1 MRVVRN
7 IIITIIVWLSCAEAG
22 LCQNPTDSFP
32 RDPGSISVYT
42 IQNLNFGAFTQ
53 GNNGGTITIAPNG
66 TRSATGSVIP
76 LNLGKQFFQAD
87 FEVEGP
93 IGAVVSILNG
103 PDVTLTGSNGGT
115 MTLRLSTS
123 FPVSPFAIQV
133 QPPRRTLVSFG
144 GTLTVGSPLVTI
156 PGVYT
161 GIFSITFNQE

>member
-1 MRVVRN
+1 MSRIINIVV
-7 IIITIIVWLSCAEAG
+7 TIIVCLFCAQESF
-22 LCQNPTDSFP
+22 CQNPTDSFP

-42 IQNLNFGAFTQ
+42 MQNLNFGVFTQ
-53 GNNGGTITIAPNG
+53 GNNGGTITVAANG
-66 TRSATGSVIP
+66 TRSATGSVMP
-76 LNLGKQFFQAD
+76 LNLGKQFYQAD

-103 PDVTLTGSNGGT
+103 PDIILTGNNGGT
-115 MTLRLSTS
+115 MTLRLTPS
-123 FPVSPFAIQV
+123 FPISPFTIQV

-161 GIFSITFNQE
+161 GTFSITFNQE

>member
-1 MRVVRN
+1 MALVKN
-7 IIITIIVWLSCAEAG
+7 IVATIVLWFIFTQAG
-22 LCQNPTDSFP
+22 FCQNPTDSFP

-42 IQNLNFGAFTQ
+42 MQHLNFGAFTQ
-53 GNNGGTITIAPNG
+53 GNNGGTITVAANG

-76 LNLGKQFFQAD
+76 LNLGKQFYQAD

-93 IGAVVSILNG
+93 IGAIVSILNG
-103 PDVTLTGSNGGT
+103 PDVILTGSNGGT
-115 MTLRLSTS
+115 MTLRLTPS
-123 FPVSPFAIQV
+123 FPISPFTIQI

-161 GIFSITFNQE
+161 GTFSITFNQE